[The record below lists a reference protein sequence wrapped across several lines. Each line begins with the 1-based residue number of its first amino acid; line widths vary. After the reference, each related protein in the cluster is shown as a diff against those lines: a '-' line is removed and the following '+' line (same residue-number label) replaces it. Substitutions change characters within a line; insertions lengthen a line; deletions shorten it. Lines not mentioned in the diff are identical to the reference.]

1 MRVLRTLLLFV
12 LFGLGA
18 AQPAVAADAD
28 KFFDQTLGDLAAELK
43 AATAAGK
50 TGVLLMFE
58 AEACP
63 YCRRMRQ
70 QVLNRD
76 DVQAYFRKRFAIVSV
91 DVLGDV
97 PLTDFAGRETTEKAY
112 ARAVKIRGTPTFVFV
127 GPGGNEI
134 ARAAG
139 AMDAAEFLRL
149 GRYVADGHYKTMSLE
164 QFGAANPERKK

>member
-1 MRVLRTLLLFV
+1 MRLLRTLLLII
-12 LFGLGA
+12 LLGFG
-18 AQPAVAADAD
+18 AQATIAADAD
-28 KFFDQTLGDLAAELK
+28 KFFDQSLGDFPAELK

-50 TGVLLMFE
+50 AGVMLMFE

-70 QVLNRD
+70 QVLSRG
-76 DVQAYFRKRFAIVSV
+76 DVQAYFRKHFSAFSV

-97 PLTDFAGRETTEKAY
+97 PITDFAGRETTEKAY
-112 ARAVKIRGTPTFVFV
+112 ARAARVRGTPTFVFV
-127 GPGGNEI
+127 TAEGSEV
-134 ARAAG
+134 ARASG

-149 GRYVADGHYKTMSLE
+149 GRYVAEGHYKTMSLE

>member
-1 MRVLRTLLLFV
+1 MRLLRTLLLFV
-12 LFGLGA
+12 LLGFGVQA
-18 AQPAVAADAD
+18 TVAADAD
-28 KFFDQTLGDLAAELK
+28 KFFDQTLGDFSAELK

-50 TGVLLMFE
+50 AGVMLMFE

-70 QVLNRD
+70 QVLNRG
-76 DVQAYFRKRFAIVSV
+76 DVQAYFRKHFAVFSV

-97 PLTDFAGRETTEKAY
+97 PITDFAGRETTEKTY

-127 GPGGNEI
+127 GAGGSEV
-134 ARAAG
+134 ARASG

-149 GRYVADGHYKTMSLE
+149 GRYVAEGHYKTMSLE